1 MLRRWQHRVWLGLQQ
16 NRSYI
21 CFMEKA
27 KKLVRFDWA
36 MKKLLRHKANFG
48 ILEGFL
54 SELLHDNIKI
64 IEILDSES
72 NKETKEDKF
81 NRVDILVKDEKDQ
94 LIIIEIQN
102 TRQYD
107 YFQRMLYGASKTLS
121 EHIKQGDEYLEVKKI
136 ISVNIVYFDL
146 GQGNDYVYHG
156 TTVFHGLN
164 KPEEVLAL
172 SEKQKATFQVST
184 VKEIF
189 PEYWVI
195 KVNKFDNHA
204 KNTLDEWVYF
214 FKNGSVKTN
223 FTAKGLIEA
232 QKKLDVMKLSAF
244 QRRDYDR
251 YLIDLM
257 DNASWDLSLKID
269 RDAMRKELKE
279 EVREEVKEEVKEAVR
294 EEVLD
299 LLTKELA
306 QKALVATIFQLT
318 TKGKIVEEISDLLD
332 IPTETVREMIKLHR
346 N

>member
-1 MLRRWQHRVWLGLQQ
+1 
-16 NRSYI
+16 
-21 CFMEKA
+21 MEKA
-27 KKLVRFDWA
+27 KKLVRFEWA

-54 SELLHDNIKI
+54 SELLHHDIKI

-81 NRVDILVKDEKDQ
+81 KRVDILVKDEKDQ

-102 TRQYD
+102 IRQYD
-107 YFQRMLYGASKTLS
+107 YFQRMLYGASKTLV
-121 EHIKQGDEYLEVKKI
+121 EHIKEGDEYLEVKKV

-146 GQGNDYVYHG
+146 GQGGDYVYHG

-164 KPEEVLAL
+164 KPDEVLAL
-172 SEKQKATFQVST
+172 SEKQKATFQMT
-184 VKEIF
+184 AVKEIF

-204 KNTLDEWVYF
+204 KNTLDEWIYF
-214 FKNGSVKTN
+214 FKNGSVKPS
-223 FTAKGLIEA
+223 FKAKGLAEA

-244 QRRDYDR
+244 QRRDYDS

-294 EEVLD
+294 EEIKEEVKEAVREEVRD
-299 LLTKELA
+299 LLAKELT
-306 QKALVATIFQLT
+306 QKALAATIFKLN
-318 TKGKIVEEISDLLD
+318 TKGKTAEEISELLD
-332 IPTETVREMIKLHR
+332 IPIETVREIMKSHR